1 MATILPVKKEISDLF
16 SGPLYSSYASLL
28 VYYSLPIFSFR
39 GFLGLPFENFFYLLL
54 ILSLGFTFLRQS
66 SISRYILILVLLVG
80 LLIINGSIFNNS
92 HPYFST
98 KILSREVVVLL
109 GIFVGYYLAKIYP
122 LSNMLDCLYGLMKL
136 VALIVFISFP
146 MYDLGL
152 IDGIHVYADGAIQRS
167 FLPNQFH
174 IMFCLT
180 VFSPILAFH
189 FHSRQDRFK
198 CRVVLF
204 YFYALIFI
212 FSFRSS
218 TRSVL
223 ILGSI
228 SFLYSLYATGYL
240 KRVILILSI
249 LCIAT
254 LPTFLN
260 SSIVKR
266 ILEFDLEKSDRLV
279 ELEAVRRSFEDDPL
293 ALITGYGVG
302 VGTLK
307 KTALKVN
314 NKMIGEHVVISPHI
328 GFIAPLYKG
337 GLLFFGLFLLPLFFM
352 LLNVLRRSS
361 RFYKVFLISL
371 LLFYLQSLLS
381 GGYIF
386 IHLLTWMFIFTLARK
401 LTLDSEAKHII
412 LT

>member
-1 MATILPVKKEISDLF
+1 MVF
-16 SGPLYSSYASLL
+16 SFSALL
-28 VYYSLPIFSFR
+28 IYYSLPIFTFR
-39 GFLGLPFENFFYLLL
+39 GFGGLPFENFFYLLL
-54 ILSLGFTFLRQS
+54 ILSLGFTLLGQA
-66 SISRYILILVLLVG
+66 SISRYILILFLL
-80 LLIINGSIFNNS
+80 LWMLTINGSILNNG

-109 GIFVGYYLAKIYP
+109 GIFSGHYLAKLYP
-122 LSNMLDCLYGLMKL
+122 LPAMLDFLYGLMKL
-136 VALIVFISFP
+136 VTLIVFISFP

-152 IDGIHVYADGAIQRS
+152 IDGIFVYADGAIQRS

-174 IMFCLT
+174 IIFCLT

-204 YFYALIFI
+204 YFYALVFI

-223 ILGSI
+223 ILASI
-228 SFLYSLYATGYL
+228 SFLYSLYVTGVL
-240 KRVILILSI
+240 KRMILILPI
-249 LCIAT
+249 LFIT
-254 LPTFLN
+254 SLPALLN
-260 SSIVKR
+260 STVVKR
-266 ILEFDLEKSDRLV
+266 IMELDLEKSDRLV
-279 ELEAVRRSFEDDPL
+279 ELEAVRNSFEDDPL
-293 ALITGYGVG
+293 ALITGNGVG

-307 KTALKVN
+307 KTALKVT
-314 NKMIGEHVVISPHI
+314 NKMVGEHVVISPHI

-337 GLLFFGLFLLPLFFM
+337 GLLFFGFFMFPLFFM

-361 RFYKVFLISL
+361 KFYRVFFISL
-371 LLFYLQSLLS
+371 LLFYLQSLMS

-386 IHLLTWMFIFTLARK
+386 IHLFTWMFIFTLARK
-401 LTLDSEAKHII
+401 LSLDPVVKKIV